1 MSTEYGIYAFQL
13 LRKNDKSILNLKQ
26 QKSSNQTSYHQS
38 GSSQPF
44 PWVRGFSKLVL
55 GSVVTIGPD
64 TTKSCHL
71 ASGHDAT
78 FFSIAS
84 SHEKLAQQ
92 ETNQP
97 ISGLGHPETKNLRR
111 CVKNQKHLGVVIY
124 IYTVHIFYSI
134 YI

>member
-1 MSTEYGIYAFQL
+1 MSTEYGMHFSCFG
-13 LRKNDKSILNLKQ
+13 KNDKSILNLKH

-84 SHEKLAQQ
+84 SHGK
-92 ETNQP
+92 TGPTRNQP
-97 ISGLGHPETKNLRR
+97 TDIRMEGHPETKNLRR
-111 CVKNQKHLGVVIY
+111 CVKNQVKHLGW
-124 IYTVHIFYSI
+124 
-134 YI
+134 